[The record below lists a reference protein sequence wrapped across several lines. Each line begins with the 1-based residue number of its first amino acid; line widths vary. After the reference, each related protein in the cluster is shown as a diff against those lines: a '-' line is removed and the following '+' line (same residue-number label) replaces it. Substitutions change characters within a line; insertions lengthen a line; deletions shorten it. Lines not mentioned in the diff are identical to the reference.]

1 MPEDSPF
8 SNERLAE
15 AIYDIRDR
23 IIRVEERQQ
32 RTEAI
37 EDKADEA
44 LRIGREA
51 NSKADENARDIESMR
66 TMTKWAITAAL
77 SFVGVAVAI
86 IAILLQ

>member
-23 IIRVEERQQ
+23 TIRVEERQL

-37 EDKADEA
+37 EDKADEG
-44 LRIGREA
+44 LRIAREA
-51 NSKADENARDIESMR
+51 LSKADENARDIEAMR
-66 TMTKWAITAAL
+66 TMTKWAIGTLL
-77 SFVGVAVAI
+77 SFIGVATAI
-86 IAILLQ
+86 IAILLS